1 MFIQS
6 LTHEHFKV
14 ESENS
19 FNDFFF
25 WNEMTKIVLCNM
37 LNEVVN
43 PYCKFII
50 WIDMGV
56 DISFNFSNG
65 HKEQHLQSGEHVVYR
80 CWNIPNYCH
89 VGSLFC
95 ELWV

>member
-1 MFIQS
+1 M
-6 LTHEHFKV
+6 
-14 ESENS
+14 
-19 FNDFFF
+19 
-25 WNEMTKIVLCNM
+25 MKIVLCNM

-56 DISFNFSNG
+56 NMGFKVFNG
-65 HKEQHLQSGEHVVYR
+65 HKKQCLQSWEHVVYR
-80 CWNIPNYCH
+80 GWNIPKYCH

-95 ELWV
+95 EVWV